1 MDCGRID
8 FSGHAVRRMFERG
21 IGKAEIVSVIAT
33 GVTVLDYPED
43 NPYPSRLLLG
53 FVGSRPL
60 HVLVARGDDGQC
72 YVITCYQPGEALW
85 NPDFKTRKAK

>member
-21 IGKAEIVSVIAT
+21 IGKADIVSVIAA
-33 GVTVLDYPED
+33 GETVQDYPED
-43 NPYPSRLLLG
+43 VPYPSRLLLG
-53 FVGSRPL
+53 FVDSRPL
-60 HVLVARGDDGQC
+60 HVLVALGDDGVC

-85 NPDFKTRKAK
+85 NPGFKTRKAK